1 MANPAAEH
9 RDSAPIRR
17 DPDQVEALRARGRF
31 FYGWYIVA
39 CGWLFFLLGY
49 GVLLYAP
56 LILFDSWSEDFGWSR
71 GILFGSYS
79 FALLTV
85 AVVSPFAGKLTD
97 SHGAR
102 PVMFVGAIVLGAGT
116 LGLRWMSEPWHLYLA
131 FVISGVGFALAV
143 VVPVNALIARW
154 FERRRGIAMGITYT
168 GVGAG
173 GVVITPL
180 VSIFIS
186 LVGWETTTTILALAI
201 LGLLIPL
208 SLLVVRSDPYVMG
221 LRPDGRPDQSTSI
234 LSDRAEG
241 RPRHSAPLAGVSLA
255 QAARTARFWIVGALF
270 FVALGS
276 SFGTFSQTL
285 PFLNDLGYSSSIGT
299 ILISINGAVVIASKF
314 FFGYLSDR
322 VPAKT
327 ILMFATMGAV
337 AAPLLMLSVST
348 WGAHRWLA
356 LGIPL
361 ILGTAATAFTI
372 LVPIVSAS
380 AFGLRHIGAIS
391 GALGSFAM
399 LGMAAGP
406 AVIGGLF
413 VVTGSYTI
421 PASIFTGCM
430 VGVIVMLALGPSLG
444 HRRVSGPPRRNLAT
458 AQHTDA

>member
-1 MANPAAEH
+1 MANPPAEH

-17 DPDQVEALRARGRF
+17 DPDQVEALRASGRF

-39 CGWLFFLLGY
+39 CGWLFLLLGY
-49 GVLLYAP
+49 GVLLYSP
-56 LILFDSWSEDFGWSR
+56 LILFDSWNEDFGWSR
-71 GILFGSYS
+71 GLLSGAYS
-79 FALLTV
+79 VALLTV
-85 AVVSPFAGKLTD
+85 AIVSPFAGKLTD

-102 PVMFVGAIVLGAGT
+102 PVMFAGAIVLGAGT
-116 LGLRWMSEPWHLYLA
+116 LGLRWISEPWHLYLA
-131 FVISGVGFALAV
+131 FVISALGFAFAV

-154 FERRRGIAMGITYT
+154 FERRRGIAIGITYT

-173 GVVITPL
+173 GVVVTPL

-186 LVGWETTTTILALAI
+186 LVGWETTTTILALVV

-234 LSDRAEG
+234 LSDRAED
-241 RPRHSAPLAGVSLA
+241 RPRHSAPVAGVSLA

-285 PFLNDLGYSSSIGT
+285 PFLDDLGYSSSIGT

-348 WGAHRWLA
+348 WGAPRWLA

-372 LVPIVSAS
+372 LVPIISDS

-413 VVTGSYTI
+413 VVTGSYTV

-430 VGVIVMLALGPSLG
+430 VVVIVMLARGPSLG
-444 HRRVSGPPRRNLAT
+444 HRRVSEPSRRNLAT
-458 AQHTDA
+458 VQRTDA

>member
-1 MANPAAEH
+1 MVKLAAEH
-9 RDSAPIRR
+9 RDSAPPHRA
-17 DPDQVEALRARGRF
+17 PDQDEALLAGGRF

-56 LILFDSWSEDFGWSR
+56 LILFDSWSKDFGWSR
-71 GILFGSYS
+71 GILFGAYS
-79 FALLTV
+79 VALLTV

-102 PVMFVGAIVLGAGT
+102 PVMFAGAIVLGAGT

-131 FVISGVGFALAV
+131 FVISGVGFAMAV

-173 GVVITPL
+173 GVVVTPL
-180 VSIFIS
+180 VSVFIS
-186 LVGWETTTTILALAI
+186 LVGWENTTTILALMV

-208 SLLVVRSDPYVMG
+208 SLLVVRSDPYVVG
-221 LRPDGRPDQSTSI
+221 LRPDGRPDQSIST

-241 RPRHSAPLAGVSLA
+241 RPRHRAPQAGVSLA

-285 PFLNDLGYSSSIGT
+285 PFLDDLGYSSGIAT
-299 ILISINGAVVIASKF
+299 ILISINGGVVIASKF
-314 FFGYLSDR
+314 LFGYLSDR
-322 VPAKT
+322 VPTKT
-327 ILMFATMGAV
+327 ILMFATLGAV

-348 WGAHRWLA
+348 WGAPRWLA
-356 LGIPL
+356 LAIPL

-380 AFGLRHIGAIS
+380 TFGLRHVGAIS

-413 VVTGSYTI
+413 VVTGSYTV

-430 VGVIVMLALGPSLG
+430 VGVIMMLAWGPSLG
-444 HRRVSGPPRRNLAT
+444 HRRVPGPPRRDLAT
-458 AQHTDA
+458 VQHTDA